1 MKNKWIIFCSILLL
15 CLTGCNKVN
24 RSSDLGLN
32 KELVDAESTNIQ
44 TDLEMYLTL
53 YGGMSD
59 MMVTIS
65 EDTTI
70 SIEEK
75 SEKINLVFL
84 KFMDDMDSF
93 LAIRVSDDLGSLAT
107 SSELYL
113 TYIAL
118 LQTYCENYQEE
129 KEYLVQHLDL
139 SDPEFDNNRAV
150 RALAMVESFYLGLI
164 EE

>member
-1 MKNKWIIFCSILLL
+1 MKNKLILFCCVLLL
-15 CLTGCNKVN
+15 CLAGCNKVN
-24 RSSDLGLN
+24 RSTDLGLS

-59 MMVTIS
+59 MMLNLS

-75 SEKINLVFL
+75 TEKINLVFL
-84 KFMDDMDSF
+84 KFMDDMDAF

-118 LQTYCENYQEE
+118 AQTYCETYQEE
-129 KEYLVQHLDL
+129 KETLVQYLDITN
-139 SDPEFDNNRAV
+139 PEFDNNRAV